1 MVRHGDD
8 SCARVSR
15 MQTRHEATD
24 RIFRSGPRC
33 AREQSLAGLRFTR
46 RCLGTAILGYS
57 IGCRSM
63 FADLQLPAVRYE
75 GEMRFYEELIVIRR
89 HRAAKALA
97 RRSPSELGVTTRP
110 REAAPSPAVRAQEQ
124 VRPRGGWGW
133 LRLRPRDPVSADAL
147 EQVVALASRQE
158 PRRWRANR

>member
-1 MVRHGDD
+1 
-8 SCARVSR
+8 
-15 MQTRHEATD
+15 
-24 RIFRSGPRC
+24 
-33 AREQSLAGLRFTR
+33 
-46 RCLGTAILGYS
+46 
-57 IGCRSM
+57 M

-89 HRAAKALA
+89 NLAAKALA
-97 RRSPSELGVTTRP
+97 RRSPSEIGVTTRP

-124 VRPRGGWGW
+124 VRSRGGWGW
-133 LRLRPRDPVSADAL
+133 LRLRLREPVSADAL